1 MVEIYAG
8 HMKRFFKKSGIKAKC
23 TYANDA
29 GYRKEVWEVQDD
41 DFKKMCEMSD
51 EEFTALAG
59 NDAWWRSASGCNLG
73 DPNAKYVINGHNV
86 VAWDVRGEVGLASRN
101 IYLSFLDYACNHIGA
116 SQPRNVCAIAVSM
129 AKHNNMTMGE
139 LFTKLQP

>member
-23 TYANDA
+23 TYTNDA
-29 GYRKEVWEVQDD
+29 GYKKEVWEVQDD

-73 DPNAKYVINGHNV
+73 DPNTEYNINGHTML
-86 VAWDVRGEVGLASRN
+86 AWDVIGGVGLAPRN
-101 IYLSFLDYACNHIGA
+101 IYFSFLDYTCNHIGV

-129 AKHNNMTMGE
+129 AKYNNMTMGE